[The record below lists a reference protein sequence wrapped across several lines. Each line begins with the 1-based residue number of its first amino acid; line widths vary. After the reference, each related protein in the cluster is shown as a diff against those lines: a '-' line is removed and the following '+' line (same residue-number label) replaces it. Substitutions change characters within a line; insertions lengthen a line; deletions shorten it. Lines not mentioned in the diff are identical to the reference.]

1 MVMMKGNARTKQLKG
16 KMRETLGKALG
27 DKSMQRTG
35 RGEQL
40 RGKAQEIT
48 EKAAGQIRHRT
59 KH

>member
-1 MVMMKGNARTKQLKG
+1 MKGNARTKQLRG

-27 DKSMQRTG
+27 NKSMQRAG

-40 RGKAQEIT
+40 RGKAQEMT
-48 EKAAGQIRHRT
+48 ERAAGQIRHRT